1 MQKKENVLN
10 KIKMCWNMCRVYI
23 KCAGMSVEGVF
34 EQLFMGF
41 YRRKN
46 KLKLKVKNRCF

>member
-23 KCAGMSVEGVF
+23 KCAGMSVEGRSNSCLNVF
-34 EQLFMGF
+34 IDE
-41 YRRKN
+41 
-46 KLKLKVKNRCF
+46 